1 MKLIALSLLTA
12 AGLGLHSALPA
23 APSVA
28 ADGPDVPAASWAPR
42 DSADT
47 LWRKGRIAISEDEWR
62 DAAWHFRMLVERY
75 PNSTYAGD
83 ALYWQAFA
91 LQRAGANSDLRSAV
105 RALEMQREKYAR
117 SATYVSGESSAL
129 MTRVNGR
136 LARGGDASA
145 AVAIAEIATAAA
157 QLGLTVAAEVV
168 PAIAAEMARV
178 APEIER
184 ETARATRE
192 AMRDAVASTRA
203 SSGAAAGAAAS
214 ASASSPSNNSARRMA
229 ELDSRRGRD
238 EIPAGCEGVI
248 SEERIEALNALL
260 QMNADQALPI
270 LKRVLDRRDRCSEV
284 LRRKAVFLVSQKR
297 SEEAVDILVDA
308 ARTDPDGYT
317 REQAVFWLSQTR
329 SERAVEVL
337 EQILLRESA
346 NDGELQKR
354 AIFSLSQTRS
364 DRAGTILRDYVKRTD
379 VPVESRGE
387 AIFWLGQRRS
397 AENASFLRDVFP
409 SLDDDELREKVLF
422 AMGQQRTS
430 ESARWLLTQAKNAR
444 LSAELRKSALFWAG
458 QGGATVAD
466 LAEIY
471 DSSTNDRELRNQVI
485 FTLSQRRNDPA
496 AVDKLVE
503 IARKEPDP
511 ELRRQ
516 ALFWLGQTRDP
527 RVPALLEEIINK
539 P

>member
-1 MKLIALSLLTA
+1 VKLIALSLLTA
-12 AGLGLHSALPA
+12 AGIGLHSAVAVPA
-23 APSVA
+23 TPAGPA
-28 ADGPDVPAASWAPR
+28 GPDIPDIPAASWAPR

-47 LWRKGRIAISEDEWR
+47 LWRKGRIAISEEAWR
-62 DAAWHFRMLVERY
+62 DAAWHFRTLVDRF
-75 PNSTYAGD
+75 PNSAYAGD

-91 LQRAGANSDLRSAV
+91 LQRSGSGSDLRGAV
-105 RALEMQREKYAR
+105 RALELQRERYAQ
-117 SATYVSGESSAL
+117 SATFVSGESSAL

-136 LARGGDASA
+136 LARTGDAEA

-157 QLGLTVAAEVV
+157 QMGAAVATEVMPLVAE
-168 PAIAAEMARV
+168 ELARV
-178 APEIER
+178 GPEIQR
-184 ETARATRE
+184 EVAQAMRE
-192 AMRDAVASTRA
+192 ATSEVAREAREA
-203 SSGAAAGAAAS
+203 SRSARSAAAVQGG
-214 ASASSPSNNSARRMA
+214 
-229 ELDSRRGRD
+229 RRGRD
-238 EIPAGCEGVI
+238 EVPPGCEGVI

-260 QMNADQALPI
+260 QMNGDQALPI
-270 LKRVLDRRDRCSEV
+270 LKRVLERRDRCSEV

-297 SEEAVDILVDA
+297 SDEAVDILVNA
-308 ARTDPDGYT
+308 AKTDPDPAT

-346 NDGELQKR
+346 SDPELQKR

-364 DRAGTILRDYVKRTD
+364 ERAGTILRDYVKRTD
-379 VPVESRGE
+379 VPTESRGE

-397 AENASFLRDVFP
+397 AENASFLREVFP

-422 AMGQQRTS
+422 GMGQQRNQ
-430 ESARWLLTQAKNAR
+430 ESARWLLQQAKNTR
-444 LSAELRKSALFWAG
+444 LSGDLRKSALFWAG
-458 QGGATVAD
+458 QGGASVSD

-471 DSSTNDRELRNQVI
+471 DTSADDRELRNQVI
-485 FTLSQRRNDPA
+485 FTLSQRRSDGA
-496 AVDKLVE
+496 AVDKLVD

-511 ELRRQ
+511 ELRKQ
-516 ALFWLGQTRDP
+516 ALFWLSQTRDP